1 MRNIMPYLVII
12 CLILGFSN
20 TYGQQ
25 DWQLK
30 KEQNNIKLWIKS
42 LEGSKLLQFKAE
54 TYIKAD
60 LEVLYSV
67 MRNVESMHKWY
78 DKVKKVVLLKKNS
91 DSEGIYLLE
100 YGLPLPFENRVSTLK
115 GSISFDKIKG
125 LIKVNSDYHIF
136 KIPELYQDYP
146 LISQIKSS
154 WEIESVTNGMVR
166 IVHSGYMNPGGNIP
180 LWVINESVTSAP
192 IKSLTN
198 LKKLLKVNG

>member
-1 MRNIMPYLVII
+1 MRNIMPFLVI
-12 CLILGFSN
+12 LFFILSSYNAF
-20 TYGQQ
+20 GQQ
-25 DWQLK
+25 DWQLQ
-30 KEQNNIKLWIKS
+30 KEQNNIKLWTKS
-42 LEGSKLLQFKAE
+42 LDGTKLLQFKAE

-60 LEVLYSV
+60 LEALYNL

-125 LIKVNSDYHIF
+125 LIKVNSDYYHF
-136 KIPELYQDYP
+136 KIPETYQDYP

-154 WEIESVTNGMVR
+154 WEIESVTNGMIR

-180 LWVINESVTSAP
+180 LWVTNESVTSAP
-192 IKSLTN
+192 IKSLSN

>member
-30 KEQNNIKLWIKS
+30 KEQNNIKLWTKS
-42 LEGSKLLQFKAE
+42 LEGTKLLQFKAE

-60 LEVLYSV
+60 LEALYSL

-125 LIKVNSDYHIF
+125 LIKVNSDYHH
-136 KIPELYQDYP
+136 LQN
-146 LISQIKSS
+146 
-154 WEIESVTNGMVR
+154 T
-166 IVHSGYMNPGGNIP
+166 GNYIR
-180 LWVINESVTSAP
+180 T
-192 IKSLTN
+192 TH
-198 LKKLLKVNG
+198 

>member
-30 KEQNNIKLWIKS
+30 KEQNNIKLWTKS

-78 DKVKKVVLLKKNS
+78 DKVKK
-91 DSEGIYLLE
+91 
-100 YGLPLPFENRVSTLK
+100 
-115 GSISFDKIKG
+115 
-125 LIKVNSDYHIF
+125 
-136 KIPELYQDYP
+136 
-146 LISQIKSS
+146 
-154 WEIESVTNGMVR
+154 
-166 IVHSGYMNPGGNIP
+166 
-180 LWVINESVTSAP
+180 
-192 IKSLTN
+192 
-198 LKKLLKVNG
+198 